1 MFSPRALFPLDEE
14 CPTEP
19 AAQERAERPPPSAT
33 HAAVAALLQPSP
45 EDQAVNGTWA
55 ASGPAG
61 SVHLDLCISTRHAC
75 MHICTS
81 GIVNRVLVGSPAATI
96 TRSSQPLPHPPPPPN
111 LSLQLYN
118 AALMA
123 VQASSGSLE
132 LTAQML
138 ARLGYAVTLNTS
150 AGGTLHSLKHRYLTA
165 TRTSLA
171 GS

>member
-1 MFSPRALFPLDEE
+1 MALFPLDEE

-45 EDQAVNGTWA
+45 KDQA
-55 ASGPAG
+55 
-61 SVHLDLCISTRHAC
+61 
-75 MHICTS
+75 
-81 GIVNRVLVGSPAATI
+81 
-96 TRSSQPLPHPPPPPN
+96 
-111 LSLQLYN
+111 LYN

-123 VQASSGSLE
+123 AQASSGSLE